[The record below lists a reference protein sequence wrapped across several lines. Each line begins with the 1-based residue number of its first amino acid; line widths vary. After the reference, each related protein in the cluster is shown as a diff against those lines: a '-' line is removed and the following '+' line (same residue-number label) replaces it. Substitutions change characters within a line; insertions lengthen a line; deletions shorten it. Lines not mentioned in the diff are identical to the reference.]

1 MTTTHDTAPTELRA
15 VCPLDAAALTAGAAL
30 TSAADALAIL
40 TETLPTWCRPYLYG
54 VAVGRNGAP
63 RLRIGI
69 ECPDRDRLIA
79 VGDAL
84 FAHDPDLADGDLFTT
99 VRADVAGTPVV
110 AYTTLERNR

>member
-1 MTTTHDTAPTELRA
+1 VTTTYDTTTTELCA
-15 VCPLDAAALTAGAAL
+15 LDAAALTAGAAL

-40 TETLPTWCRPYLYG
+40 TEALPTWTRPYLYG

-69 ECPDRDRLIA
+69 ECPDRDRLID

-84 FAHDPDLADGDLFTT
+84 YPHDPDLTDGDLFTT
-99 VRADVAGTPVV
+99 IRATVAGTPVV
-110 AYTTLERNR
+110 AYTTSGRNR